1 MTVIIPNTK
10 ITYRGKNISL
20 GEEMQLEAGQE
31 NSKNNPLFKLML
43 KMLIAPV
50 SLKQNVNV
58 EKHSKIYLNAD
69 KMELVAKENSGIR
82 FNKKTYQKFIDS
94 AWNLLSEISIEDFL
108 EEILSK
114 QYHGI
119 ITEDDKSKEGRA
131 INTFKEIKSDL
142 TQPNITLNQ
151 YVQRNEFVSEVAF
164 ASGNVNTGLLWES
177 ASNNKPY
184 SVALQKIINNVDD
197 YSKIDVIKTNNA
209 VNSITIDLEIGKL
222 MEEMF
227 KEAGLE
233 KYY

>member
-1 MTVIIPNTK
+1 
-10 ITYRGKNISL
+10 
-20 GEEMQLEAGQE
+20 MQLEAGQE
-31 NSKNNPLFKLML
+31 NSKNNPLFKLMV
-43 KMLIAPV
+43 KFLIAPV
-50 SLKQNVNV
+50 SLKQNLNA
-58 EKHSKIYLNAD
+58 EKYSKIYLNAD
-69 KMELVAKENSGIR
+69 KMELVAKENSEIK
-82 FNKKTYQKFIDS
+82 FNKKTYKQYIDS
-94 AWNLLSEISIEDFL
+94 AWNLLSETSIEDFL

-119 ITEDDKSKEGRA
+119 IPKDGKSKEDIA
-131 INTFKEIKSDL
+131 IKTFKEIKDDL
-142 TQPNITLNQ
+142 TQPSITLNQ

-164 ASGNVNTGLLWES
+164 TSGNVNTSLLWES

>member
-1 MTVIIPNTK
+1 
-10 ITYRGKNISL
+10 
-20 GEEMQLEAGQE
+20 MQLEAGQE
-31 NSKNNPLFKLML
+31 NSKNNPLFKLMV
-43 KMLIAPV
+43 KFLIAPV
-50 SLKQNVNV
+50 SLKQNLNA
-58 EKHSKIYLNAD
+58 EKYSKIYLNAD

-94 AWNLLSEISIEDFL
+94 AWNLLSEISIKDFL

-119 ITEDDKSKEGRA
+119 IPKDGKSKEDIA
-131 INTFKEIKSDL
+131 IKTFKEIKDDL
-142 TQPNITLNQ
+142 TQPSITLNQ

-164 ASGNVNTGLLWES
+164 TSGNVNTSLLWES

>member
-1 MTVIIPNTK
+1 
-10 ITYRGKNISL
+10 
-20 GEEMQLEAGQE
+20 MQLEAGQE
-31 NSKNNPLFKLML
+31 NSKNNPLFKLMV
-43 KMLIAPV
+43 KFLIAPV
-50 SLKQNVNV
+50 SLKQNLNA
-58 EKHSKIYLNAD
+58 EKYSKIYLNAD
-69 KMELVAKENSGIR
+69 KMELVAKENSEIK
-82 FNKKTYQKFIDS
+82 FNKKTYKQYIDS
-94 AWNLLSEISIEDFL
+94 AWNLLSETSIEDFL

-119 ITEDDKSKEGRA
+119 IPKDGKSKEDIA
-131 INTFKEIKSDL
+131 IKTFKEIKDDL

-164 ASGNVNTGLLWES
+164 TSGNVNTSLLWES

>member
-1 MTVIIPNTK
+1 MVK
-10 ITYRGKNISL
+10 
-20 GEEMQLEAGQE
+20 
-31 NSKNNPLFKLML
+31 F
-43 KMLIAPV
+43 LIAPV
-50 SLKQNVNV
+50 SLKQNLNA
-58 EKHSKIYLNAD
+58 EKYSKIYLNAD
-69 KMELVAKENSGIR
+69 KMELVAKENSEIK
-82 FNKKTYQKFIDS
+82 FNKKTYKQYIDS
-94 AWNLLSEISIEDFL
+94 AWNLLSETSIEDFL

-119 ITEDDKSKEGRA
+119 IPKDGKSKEDIA
-131 INTFKEIKSDL
+131 IKTFKEIKDDL
-142 TQPNITLNQ
+142 TQPSITLNQ

-164 ASGNVNTGLLWES
+164 TSGNVNTSLLWES